1 MAELD
6 PAIDKRPVQ
15 TQAWKAVLIF
25 VAAFLIVLAIS
36 LGIGSRAPMAS
47 RSPRS
52 APSVAVRA
60 GYVGS
65 KSCAECHPGEFASHS
80 RSGHARTLRR
90 AAKIVLAGRLS
101 GETFADPEHQGVYY
115 RYSLQNGEF
124 TTERREGGRVE
135 RWLIDY
141 AFGSGH
147 HATTFV
153 TMIDRNPERPA
164 ILEHRLTAFA
174 HRADLD
180 ITPGQGQAR
189 GPDLQGMVPAGRQYA
204 AVQTLKCFECHTTV
218 MSDEGPVRLDES
230 AMVPNI
236 GCERCHGPG
245 QAHIE
250 AARRGAGDDA
260 VAMPFGLGRW
270 QAAEEIHMCGGCHRL
285 PESVNRA
292 LIRPGNAVLVR
303 FQPVG
308 LMQSACYKKSPGRLS
323 CSTCHE
329 PHARTSTDLAEY
341 EAVCLSCHQGPS
353 QRLCKVSPSAGCV
366 GCHMPRR
373 DASRGMMMTDHWI
386 RSHPLDAAGAPL
398 ESPANIAATRL
409 AR

>member
-1 MAELD
+1 MA
-6 PAIDKRPVQ
+6 AR
-15 TQAWKAVLIF
+15 T
-25 VAAFLIVLAIS
+25 
-36 LGIGSRAPMAS
+36 
-47 RSPRS
+47 
-52 APSVAVRA
+52 

-80 RSGHARTLRR
+80 RSGHARTLRP
-90 AAKIVLAGRLS
+90 AARTALAGRLS
-101 GETFADPEHQGVYY
+101 GETFPDPEHPGVHF
-115 RYSLQNGEF
+115 RYNLQNGEF
-124 TTERREGGRVE
+124 STERREGDRVD

-153 TMIDRNPERPA
+153 TMIDRTPEHPT

-189 GPDLQGMVPAGRQYA
+189 GPGREGMVPAGREYKTTQS
-204 AVQTLKCFECHTTV
+204 LKCFECHTTV
-218 MSDEGPVRLDES
+218 MSDRGPVELDES
-230 AMVPNI
+230 AMVANI

-250 AARRGAGDDA
+250 AARRGASDELL
-260 VAMPFGLGRW
+260 AMPFGLGRW
-270 QAAEEIHMCGGCHRL
+270 QAADEIQMCGACHRL
-285 PESVNRA
+285 PETVSPA

-308 LMQSACYKKSPGRLS
+308 LMQSACYKKSPGKLS

-341 EAVCLSCHQGPS
+341 ETVCRSCHQGPS
-353 QRLCKVSPSAGCV
+353 QRLCKVSPLVGCI

-386 RSHPLDAAGAPL
+386 RSHPMESAGTPL
-398 ESPANIAATRL
+398 ESPGEAH
-409 AR
+409 